1 MHYIIIKLLL
11 NTRVEVHLN
20 SFGDSCQ
27 KLRVRHGEK
36 FLLPTAPVPFLGTA
50 SIDSWRGCWLRWA
63 FGLAC
68 YSFTFVLLMCPR
80 GLPHPWLQNPVSP
93 IALWEA
99 FLENSTCSWKGNA
112 DFPSIFL
119 WPLAHLMKVW
129 IRQTV
134 WVHIYLQVVLT
145 HSTP

>member
-36 FLLPTAPVPFLGTA
+36 FLLPTALVPSLSTA

-80 GLPHPWLQNPVSP
+80 GLPHP
-93 IALWEA
+93 
-99 FLENSTCSWKGNA
+99 
-112 DFPSIFL
+112 
-119 WPLAHLMKVW
+119 
-129 IRQTV
+129 
-134 WVHIYLQVVLT
+134 
-145 HSTP
+145 